1 MPTYSQV
8 QLQRGKGLTFQEIGD
23 TFGITRQRA
32 HAIFT
37 GYFRINRQMYRKTEA
52 YKEYKRHY
60 DLHLQ
65 PKIDCRY
72 CLKDYG

>member
-8 QLQRGKGLTFQEIGD
+8 QLQRGKGLTFQQIGD
-23 TFGITRQRA
+23 MFGVKRQRV

-37 GYFRINRQMYRKTEA
+37 GYFRINRQMYRKTET

-60 DLHLQ
+60 DSHTQLR
-65 PKIDCRY
+65 KECRY
-72 CLKDYG
+72 CQKGN